1 VVVPGKSECAGG
13 AVGISRT
20 MHIWFLIAFLWD
32 VFVGIILACLGMGPS
47 SVLGCIY
54 GTKSG
59 GGGCFCVRVQKGM
72 LGYVFV
78 VRLERII
85 SQQIEI
91 HAAGI

>member
-1 VVVPGKSECAGG
+1 MMA
-13 AVGISRT
+13 
-20 MHIWFLIAFLWD
+20 IAFPSFRRMAVTD
-32 VFVGIILACLGMGPS
+32 VVD
-47 SVLGCIY
+47 VY

-59 GGGCFCVRVQKGM
+59 GGGCFCVRVQEGM